1 MQTTPQAPDRPVI
14 DPQDKRAWCEAGAQA
29 EARMAG
35 PLLPSG
41 GALMLNPAKRSD
53 RFTHDL
59 FITLPSDLKTIRTRF
74 NTAHRYGIDPRSA
87 ITLNV
92 KDVERYAQNYPNIV
106 IVFDVDFG
114 DYRRLCYSHLR
125 EIQRAIRSGAAKLHE
140 YKDRRDDT
148 KGNAKAS
155 YVMDANW
162 FAEL

>member
-1 MQTTPQAPDRPVI
+1 MI
-14 DPQDKRAWCEAGAQA
+14 DPQNKQAWCEAGAHA

-35 PLLPSG
+35 PLLPCG
-41 GALMLNPAKRSD
+41 GALMLNPAKKID
-53 RFTHDL
+53 KYTHDL

-74 NTAHRYGIDPRSA
+74 NTANRYGIDPLSA

-92 KDVERYAQNYPNIV
+92 KDVERYAAHYPNIV

-114 DYRRLCYSHLR
+114 DYKRLCYSHLR
-125 EIQRAIRSGAAKLHE
+125 EIKRAIRSGAAKLHE
-140 YKDRRDDT
+140 YKDRRDDAR
-148 KGNAKAS
+148 GNAKAS